1 MRIKIIYY
9 KSKYVIEPYDENIES
24 CIKKFCDIIKVDR
37 QNLSFF
43 YKGSKIDTKNSSKEF
58 KSKLMILSAYN
69 LKPVNHDKNFD
80 YILCPGCNNLATI
93 TFENDEVNMLCN
105 KNHIYNEMPFKEF
118 LKKNEEFNKLENCD
132 ICGNNENL
140 YGEPLDIC
148 SCGKKVCP
156 LCLLTHD
163 PFHCSIN
170 FKEKYS
176 HCVLHG
182 LPLVI
187 FCHKCNK
194 NICELCEYEHN
205 NHKIEYQKKYL
216 LKIQGIDIVIN
227 NAKYMKSLCKKVKN
241 EIERNQ
247 LIINKV
253 INYYKKNIEGYSV
266 LNDYILKF
274 ANNIQNYETVK
285 NIISISEYNKTYK
298 ILLEKNHNI
307 LMYNSLAD
315 KFKIFSDFYES
326 KKYNM
331 TIYYRN
337 IRNNKQE
344 NSITMFNEGFINN
357 NINKKIM
364 LKIRGE
370 KSNIEKLY
378 ILNKKYDESDISKIR
393 VKLIL
398 DKKVDF
404 SKMFYKNTELIEF
417 DEDEFTN
424 YGTPEKIVSMFE
436 GCENLKILPDLSL
449 MNVSKIKKF
458 DNIFLGCNSL
468 KSLPD
473 ISYWQTIEAESMKA
487 MFSKCKSLLYMPDIS
502 KWDTS
507 KVNFMD
513 EMFSGCESLIS
524 LPNIEVWNTSNLK
537 GLNEMLFGCK
547 SLKSFPE
554 LSSWNTS
561 SINDMGQIFNENNDF
576 ITPEIKMLSKIEN
589 DSFLK
594 SITLDEVIQE
604 IYKNEKEKNHLIY
617 KKFCES
623 VFIISLKKRKKAK
636 RDNKEENKEENKIEE
651 NKIEEN
657 KIEEEKEKEKEE
669 QLSVPL
675 ELNEKIIENDTIEES
690 LDYKP
695 EIIFKYPL
703 DINERFDLEDLALS
717 CFSSG
722 IYPLIEQIPL
732 EKKNF
737 MFPFRKNFDKFYLM
751 NFFTYRKIPLKKF
764 YSEYTDKQVNSTDFE
779 TQEKPEKNEIFETP
793 LTPETP
799 ETVETPEG
807 IESDTW
813 QIKGYAFIPYCFCI
827 ISRYSYINA
836 LQITLKSIYSF
847 YSKIKTKEDYLVF
860 RDMIQ
865 FLVNLIPVPPFNKQI
880 KFMIPYYFDFISID
894 CPKFKDYDLL
904 STNIRPVLKCFDV
917 TKGPTKS
924 SMIWILRIL
933 LSEKNLI
940 IFDRD
945 ENRLTKFMDGFLTLL
960 YPFIWINTYIP
971 ILNEKNIKD
980 ISFSSPFFIGANISI
995 IDKVSNLLKNNNTD
1009 NDVIILYLHDG
1020 PIEISDFD
1028 LSSSLT
1034 SSSDMNF
1041 KDYIKKFVPDF
1052 PDEELYWGLAKIL
1065 KETSTTKIK
1074 PYEAKLIDRRLQEV
1088 AIINYGDYLSYI
1100 QKTKEKKRKSFYLN
1114 LSKTNLYNS
1123 FIKINRDFNQEK
1135 TIIVSKNKNK
1145 LVVDTKNNKYFE
1157 DILFKNK
1164 NKKKEI
1170 KFDYELDKIY
1180 GKYYI
1185 NPEFTA
1191 IENKY
1196 ANILDYQKKIKEKY
1210 PEDKTL
1216 KKIFENDVELDEK
1229 DFINSYNKVYLINES
1244 QKDIS
1249 SIDAH

>member
-9 KSKYVIEPYDENIES
+9 KSKYVIEPYDENIER

-37 QNLSFF
+37 QNLSFY
-43 YKGSKIDTKNSSKEF
+43 YKGSKIDTKKNSKEF

-93 TFENDEVNMLCN
+93 NFENDEINMICN

-118 LKKNEEFNKLENCD
+118 LKKDEEFNKLENCD
-132 ICGNNENL
+132 ICGNNESL
-140 YGEPLDIC
+140 YGEPLDLC
-148 SCGKKVCP
+148 SCGKKICP
-156 LCLLTHD
+156 LCLLIHD
-163 PFHCSIN
+163 PTHNSIN
-170 FKEKYS
+170 FKDKYS
-176 HCVLHG
+176 SCVLHK
-182 LPLVI
+182 LPFII
-187 FCHKCNK
+187 FCFKCNK
-194 NICELCEYEHN
+194 NICEQCEYEHRD
-205 NHKIEYQKKYL
+205 HKLEYQKKYI
-216 LKIQGIDIVIN
+216 LKIPDIKIAIN
-227 NAKYMKSLCKKVKN
+227 NAKYMKSLCKKVKG

-253 INYYKKNIEGYSV
+253 INYYKKNIEGYSL
-266 LNDYILKF
+266 LNDYIIKM
-274 ANNIQNYETVK
+274 AKNIQNYETVK
-285 NIISISEYNKTYK
+285 NIFSINEYNKAYK
-298 ILLEKNHNI
+298 ILLEKNYSVLIN
-307 LMYNSLAD
+307 NSLSD
-315 KFKIFSDFYES
+315 RFKIFSDFYES
-326 KKYNM
+326 KKYNL

-337 IRNNKQE
+337 NKNDNKS
-344 NSITMFNEGFINN
+344 NSITLFNEGFATNSN
-357 NINKKIM
+357 NKKLT
-364 LKIRGE
+364 LKIREE
-370 KSNIEKLY
+370 KINIEKSY
-378 ILNKKYDESDISKIR
+378 ILNKKLDEADISKIR
-393 VKLIL
+393 VRLVL

-404 SKMFYKNTELIEF
+404 TKMFFKNTELIEF

-424 YGTPEKIVSMFE
+424 FGSPERIVSMFD
-436 GCENLKILPDLSL
+436 GCENLKVLPDLSL

-458 DNIFLGCNSL
+458 DNIFLGCSSL

-487 MFSKCKSLLYMPDIS
+487 MFSKCKSLLYIPDIS

-513 EMFSGCESLIS
+513 EMFSGCELLIS
-524 LPNIEVWNTSNLK
+524 LPNISVWNTSNLK

-547 SLKSFPE
+547 SLTSFPE

-561 SINDMGQIFNENNDF
+561 SINDMGQIFNECNDF
-576 ITPEIKMLSKIEN
+576 ITPEVKLLSKIEN

-594 SITLDEVIQE
+594 SITIDQVIQE
-604 IYKNEKEKNHLIY
+604 VYKNEKDKNHLIY
-617 KKFCES
+617 KKFCEA
-623 VFIISLKKRKKAK
+623 VFIISLNKRKGHKK
-636 RDNKEENKEENKIEE
+636 ENKKENK
-651 NKIEEN
+651 
-657 KIEEEKEKEKEE
+657 KEDNED

-675 ELNEKIIENDTIEES
+675 DINENIIKNDTTDESIE
-690 LDYKP
+690 YKP

-703 DINERFDLEDLALS
+703 DINERFDLEDLSLS

-722 IYPLIEQIPL
+722 IYPLIEQMPL
-732 EKKNF
+732 EKRNF

-751 NFFTYRKIPLKKF
+751 NFFTYKKIPLKKY

-779 TQEKPEKNEIFETP
+779 TETPEKNEINETP
-793 LTPETP
+793 GNQETP
-799 ETVETPEG
+799 ETSETPHG
-807 IESDTW
+807 IEGDSW

-827 ISRYSYINA
+827 ISRFSYINP
-836 LQITLKSIYSF
+836 LQICLKSIFSF

-865 FLVNLIPVPPFNKQI
+865 FIVNLIPIPPFNKQI
-880 KFMIPYYFDFISID
+880 KFMIPYYFDYITID

-917 TKGPTKS
+917 SKGPNKS

-933 LSEKNLI
+933 LNEKNLI

-945 ENRLTKFMDGFLTLL
+945 ENRLTKFMDGFLSLL

-971 ILNEKNIKD
+971 ILNEKNIKE
-980 ISFSSPFFIGANISI
+980 ISFSSPFFIGSNISL
-995 IDKVSNLLKNNNTD
+995 IDKVSELLKNNCSN

-1034 SSSDMNF
+1034 SNSDMSF
-1041 KDYIKKFVPDF
+1041 KDYFKKFVPDF

-1065 KETSTTKIK
+1065 KDKSTTRIK
-1074 PYEAKLIDRRLQEV
+1074 PYSGEAKMIDRLLQEV
-1088 AIINYGDYLSYI
+1088 AIINYGEYISYI
-1100 QKTKEKKRKSFYLN
+1100 EKTKEKKRKPFYLN
-1114 LSKTNLYNS
+1114 LSKTNLYDG
-1123 FIKINRDFNQEK
+1123 FIKMNRDLNQEK
-1135 TIIVSKNKNK
+1135 TKIVNKNKNK
-1145 LVVDTKNNKYFE
+1145 FVVETKDNKYFE

-1170 KFDYELDKIY
+1170 IFDYELDKIY
-1180 GKYYI
+1180 GKYFI

-1196 ANILDYQKKIKEKY
+1196 KDFVDFQKIIREKY
-1210 PEDKTL
+1210 PEDKTNQ
-1216 KKIFENDVELDEK
+1216 KIFENDVELDEN
-1229 DFINSYNKVYLINES
+1229 DFINSHDKVYFNQNE
-1244 QKDIS
+1244 K
-1249 SIDAH
+1249 A